1 MTIADDVLDVHIA
14 LVDKLRHSKQL
25 RALVNNA
32 AKEVGL
38 PHEDRKVGRILNRTE
53 QEQVAA
59 AAAAA
64 GIPPIL
70 SAEEAGFR
78 PSATTSLA
86 LTLPHAETFRLWQP
100 TVDEIYNVAESHGD
114 DITTDAFAP
123 PEPTGVAVLDT
134 PLYTPDQRGNEQLT
148 HVIAWVP
155 LAGIVN
161 GEAKFGTMVL
171 LLNDISREA
180 DYYSKQILADAA
192 KFPILG
198 NEIAHAGHLF
208 PIQFLYYLPGA
219 PGGRLWVDIDA
230 DRSPT
235 GKPVQALSMGRLL
248 LAVWDLMGRVPPAAE
263 PDTKPGEI
271 ALNRNT
277 KRRAGRDLARPRVRE
292 VAYHPP
298 KRASRNPDT
307 VGTGKALDHQVTVRE
322 HKRLQPY
329 GPGRK
334 LIREITIR
342 EHVRG
347 PENAPAPEPVKKV
360 YRV

>member
-1 MTIADDVLDVHIA
+1 MTIAEEVLDTHVA

-25 RALVNNA
+25 RAMVNNA

-38 PHEDRKVGRILNRTE
+38 PHEDVRIGRILDKTE
-53 QEQVAA
+53 QRKIAS

-70 SAEEAGFR
+70 SAQEAGFQ

-100 TVDEIYNVAESHGD
+100 TVEQIYNVAESHPD
-114 DITTDAFAP
+114 DLTTDAYPP

-134 PLYTPDQRGNEQLT
+134 PLYTPDRRGNEQLT

-155 LAGIVN
+155 LAGFVK
-161 GEAKFGTMVL
+161 GEAKFGHMVL
-171 LLNDISREA
+171 LLNDISRQP
-180 DYYSKQILADAA
+180 DYYSKKILADGAA
-192 KFPILG
+192 LPLLG
-198 NEIAHAGHLF
+198 NELAKAGHLF
-208 PIQFLYYLPGA
+208 PIQFLFYLPGSPA
-219 PGGRLWVDIDA
+219 GELWVDIDA
-230 DRSPT
+230 EQSPT
-235 GKPVQALSMGRLL
+235 GKPGQALSMGRLL
-248 LAVWDLMGRVPPAAE
+248 LAVWDLMGRVPSAPE
-263 PDTKPGEI
+263 PDAKPGEV
-271 ALNRNT
+271 ALSRNAR
-277 KRRAGRDLARPRVRE
+277 RRASRDLTAPRVRE

-298 KRASRNPDT
+298 KRGPRNPDT
-307 VGTGKALDHQVTVRE
+307 VGTGKQLDHQVTVRE

-334 LIREITIR
+334 LVREITIR

-347 PENAPAPEPVKKV
+347 PEGTETPEPVKRV
-360 YRV
+360 YRA